1 MINSEDT
8 KKLGL
13 EAFAFVTF
21 ARIAVSFRL
30 GLALSI
36 VLWVK
41 KNIMIRFKGDV
52 QEDGGGDV
60 EVLESKQV
68 MISLEYENEQ
78 TVFEGYAGDA
88 IFSFSNKQ
96 YFRPRDSLLI
106 RSKVVSA
113 APSSITL
120 DKTNTFQIFFT

>member
-1 MINSEDT
+1 MATYSLDLINSEDT

-52 QEDGGGDV
+52 QEDGG
-60 EVLESKQV
+60 
-68 MISLEYENEQ
+68 
-78 TVFEGYAGDA
+78 
-88 IFSFSNKQ
+88 
-96 YFRPRDSLLI
+96 
-106 RSKVVSA
+106 
-113 APSSITL
+113 
-120 DKTNTFQIFFT
+120 